1 MKTYRYIRLVENANT
16 NIPTNA
22 SINRPS
28 SNIEETYMIK
38 KYCLQEKLWICWH
51 IVHWE

>member
-1 MKTYRYIRLVENANT
+1 MKTYGYIRQAENDNT

-28 SNIEETYMIK
+28 SNIEEKYMIK
-38 KYCLQEKLWICWH
+38 KYCLREKLWICCH
-51 IVHWE
+51 IVHLE